1 MTESGPPDDASGM
14 GSQGIKRRKVR
25 RRPSTGGADG
35 AFRSNWDLENAPFTF
50 EGQIEGLGRIGRNLS
65 TAPPWMRVTA
75 KVVAAT
81 FIVPFVIYAVNWL
94 LID

>member
-1 MTESGPPDDASGM
+1 M

-25 RRPSTGGADG
+25 RRPSTSDDDG
-35 AFRSNWDLENAPFTF
+35 ALRSNWDLENAPFTF
-50 EGQIEGLGRIGRNLS
+50 EGQIEGLGRFGRGVS

-75 KVVAAT
+75 KVVAVT